1 MINDGEQLSFQA
13 TLDSYNTCQESL
25 QRQLDQ
31 LDITQPGDCVLG
43 DFLSKLYQPEIYQR
57 LDQDYSALKAATYQ
71 PRAALLGKKTYGTL
85 GCFIGIYEYKPIT
98 EAVKNVNDYFHI
110 FPDIE
115 KMFQADQKDDIHLTI
130 KKIAEIITK
139 KTDIPVVF
147 SRPINNSYANDW
159 TMLPDGN
166 IVDSHIS
173 KENQF
178 GLRSYIYHGTPEIYS
193 DLVTNGYTKSTD
205 FYPIGDAII
214 INENQLE
221 NPTTIPT
228 CLHELGHIAE
238 DRFVIPQKEKEFPNQ
253 TILRTEVLSSLYGLK
268 TALLLAKNNPDSS
281 YKAIQRPI
289 SLYNWS
295 LTGTVAP

>member
-1 MINDGEQLSFQA
+1 MIDRGEQLPTQIV
-13 TLDSYNTCQESL
+13 LHQKNTRQESL
-25 QRQLDQ
+25 QRQLVQ
-31 LDITQPGDCVLG
+31 LDNTQPGDRVLG
-43 DFLSKLYQPEIYQR
+43 KFLSKLYQPEIYQTV
-57 LDQDYSALKAATYQ
+57 DQDYSVLTDAIYQ
-71 PRAALLGKKTYGTL
+71 PRAALLGNKTYSIF
-85 GCFIGIYEYKPIT
+85 GCFVGAYEYKPIT
-98 EAVKNVNDYFHI
+98 EAVKNVNDYFHVFPEVDNI
-110 FPDIE
+110 F
-115 KMFQADQKDDIHLTI
+115 QTHQKDKVSSII
-130 KKIAEIITK
+130 KNIAKTITK
-139 KTDIPVVF
+139 RTDIPVVF
-147 SRPINNSYANDW
+147 SKPTDGLFPNIW
-159 TMLPDGN
+159 IMLPDGN
-166 IVDSHIS
+166 IVYSPITR
-173 KENQF
+173 ETQF
-178 GLRSYIYHGTPEIYS
+178 GSRSYVYRGTPEIYS

-238 DRFVIPQKEKEFPNQ
+238 DRFVISQKEKEFPNQ